1 MRSFGEISATLWSC
15 VEIVIVD
22 TRDTET
28 RRAFQTSPSL
38 ALFFPASWIFHK
50 LSNWTGREILKNSKF
65 EQGIDESKAAL
76 IGRVPH

>member
-38 ALFFPASWIFHK
+38 ALSRK
-50 LSNWTGREILKNSKF
+50 LNFSQIVQLDG
-65 EQGIDESKAAL
+65 A
-76 IGRVPH
+76 